1 MSVGRICVREVDL
14 AESGESVHVAAKRM
28 HARNVG
34 TLVVV
39 NERQEPIGILTD
51 RDLALRVVG
60 AAKDPCTTVVSE
72 VMTGHPATLPEDA
85 PIESALTAMREGP
98 RRRLLVVDGD
108 NKLVGLLS
116 LDDVL
121 ELLSEE
127 FGQIGELLRRESP
140 ARLAQI

>member
-14 AESGESVHVAAKRM
+14 AKSGESVHVAAKRM

-34 TLVVV
+34 SLVVV

-51 RDLALRVVG
+51 RDLAVRVVG
-60 AAKDPCTTVVSE
+60 AAMDPCVTPVSE
-72 VMTGHPATLPEDA
+72 VMTQYPVTLPEDT
-85 PIESALTAMREGP
+85 PIESALAAMREGP
-98 RRRLLVVDGD
+98 CRRLLVVDKN

-121 ELLSEE
+121 DLLSEE
-127 FGQIGELLRRESP
+127 FEQIGELLRRESP